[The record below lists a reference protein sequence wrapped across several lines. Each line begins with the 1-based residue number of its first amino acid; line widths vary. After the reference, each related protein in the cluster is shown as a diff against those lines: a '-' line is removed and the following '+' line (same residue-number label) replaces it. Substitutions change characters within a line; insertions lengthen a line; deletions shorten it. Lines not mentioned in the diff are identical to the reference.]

1 MVFVTK
7 TLGKKSAFFF
17 KKQQEQLGS
26 VNGYIEEFIEGQR
39 VVKVFCR
46 EEKSKEKFA
55 FHNENFRKSATN
67 AHTCASII
75 MPIMGNLSYFNFA
88 ATATLGAFI
97 IIPQIL
103 FYIGRPDQFPH

>member
-1 MVFVTK
+1 MLFVMLNIIK
-7 TLGKKSAFFF
+7 FIGGKSANFFR
-17 KKQQEQLGS
+17 KQQQNIGA

-46 EEKSKEKFA
+46 EEKSKEAFA
-55 FHNENFRKSATN
+55 IHNENFRKSATN

-88 ATATLGAFI
+88 ATAAFGAFI
-97 IIPQIL
+97 IIKL
-103 FYIGRPDQFPH
+103 